1 MNKTNN
7 TTTVIKPIQVSEP
20 VPEYLST
27 AEAARLLGLST
38 TLVQTLVD
46 QNELVAWKT
55 RGGHRRISRKS
66 VVNYQGHS
74 RRSDAPSRGAR
85 THAQVTLVS
94 ENSKLL
100 DKLKTAIPQW
110 KLPISVN
117 MFESVTEALLDLSNI
132 RPDLM
137 VVELNMPLSEQQKT
151 LQAIVDFNSKG
162 LGALPIVLITQ
173 EHELAN
179 SEAAHQANP
188 GTIQIIHKPLQEE
201 WLHAYMVGVVAA
213 CRIY

>member
-1 MNKTNN
+1 MNKANSIPP
-7 TTTVIKPIQVSEP
+7 VVKPIQVTEP
-20 VPEYLST
+20 MPEYLST

-66 VVNYQGHS
+66 VVNYQGFS
-74 RRSDAPSRGAR
+74 RRSDGPTRLPR
-85 THAQVTLVS
+85 TQAQVTLVS
-94 ENSKLL
+94 ENTKLL
-100 DKLKTAIPQW
+100 GKLNSALPLW
-110 KLPISVN
+110 KLPIALS
-117 MFESVTEALLDLSNI
+117 MFESVTEALLDLSNV

-137 VVELNMPLSEQQKT
+137 VVELNMPLVEQQKT
-151 LQAIVDFNSKG
+151 LQAIVNFNNKG

-173 EHELAN
+173 EKDLAT
-179 SEAAHQANP
+179 SEAASQASP
-188 GTIQIIHKPLQEE
+188 GSIQIIHKPLSEE

-213 CRIY
+213 CRIS

>member
-1 MNKTNN
+1 MNKTNS
-7 TTTVIKPIQVSEP
+7 VPQVVKPIQVAEP
-20 VPEYLST
+20 MPEYLST

-66 VVNYQGHS
+66 VVNYQGLS
-74 RRSDAPSRGAR
+74 RRNDGPVRSSR

-94 ENSKLL
+94 ENSKLFGR
-100 DKLKTAIPQW
+100 LKTALPNW

-137 VVELNMPLSEQQKT
+137 VVELNMPLAEQQKT
-151 LQAIVDFNSKG
+151 LQAIVNFNTKG

-173 EHELAN
+173 EKELAT
-179 SEAAHQANP
+179 SQAASQASA
-188 GTIQIIHKPLQEE
+188 GTIQIIHKPLSDE
-201 WLHAYMVGVVAA
+201 WLHAYMVGVVSA
-213 CRIY
+213 CRIC

>member
-1 MNKTNN
+1 MNKTNS
-7 TTTVIKPIQVSEP
+7 VPQVVKPIQVAEP
-20 VPEYLST
+20 MPEYLST

-66 VVNYQGHS
+66 VVNYQGVS
-74 RRSDAPSRGAR
+74 RRIEGPARSLR
-85 THAQVTLVS
+85 THAQITLVS

-100 DKLKTAIPQW
+100 GKLKAMMAQW
-110 KLPISVN
+110 KLPISVS
-117 MFESVTEALLDLSNI
+117 MFESVTEALLDLSHI

-137 VVELNMPLSEQQKT
+137 VVELNTPLAEQQKT
-151 LQAIVDFNSKG
+151 LQAIVNFNTKG
-162 LGALPIVLITQ
+162 LGTLPIVLFTQ
-173 EHELAN
+173 ENELAA
-179 SEAAHQANP
+179 SEAAHQASP
-188 GTIQIIHKPLQEE
+188 GTIQIIHKPLSDE

-213 CRIY
+213 CRIS